1 MIAIKRKKMKVTIN
15 KVLAVA
21 AVLLCAIAGV
31 LFGVFGFG
39 ALNIVCSEIVLL
51 PSLVLLMG
59 VDIVNERV
67 SVLVK
72 TIASVVLPVAL
83 IANVLMGVF
92 DAGTAAYIIV
102 DGILLVGLFVGTY
115 SMTRLNQ

>member
-21 AVLLCAIAGV
+21 AVLICAIAGV
-31 LFGVFGFG
+31 LFEVFGFG